1 MNNTELSKIIES
13 NFQNIDKET
22 IDNIIKLSS
31 FIKLNKGKELI
42 SEGKRHHYFY
52 LIVKGGV
59 KSYYAKESKEV
70 CTWFAF
76 ENEIIGTT
84 STLQGLPSN
93 ETIQL
98 LEDSEFIRF
107 NIKQM
112 KELTQTNLKM
122 SQLLNNLW
130 AEHALFLE
138 AKLYLLQFTN
148 SQERLNALIKY
159 NSEILQRVSLKDI
172 ASFLGVSRETLS
184 RIRAKK

>member
-1 MNNTELSKIIES
+1 MNNSELSKIIES

-22 IDNIIKLSS
+22 IDNFIKLSS
-31 FIKLNKGKELI
+31 FIELNKGTELI

-93 ETIQL
+93 ESIQL
-98 LEDSEFIRF
+98 LEDSKLIRF
-107 NIKQM
+107 NIEKI
-112 KELTQTNLKM
+112 KELTNTNLKI
-122 SQLLNNLW
+122 SQLLNNIW
-130 AEHALFLE
+130 AEHAIFLE

-159 NSEILQRVSLKDI
+159 NSEILQRVSLTDI
-172 ASFLGVSRETLS
+172 ASFLGISRETLS

>member
-1 MNNTELSKIIES
+1 MI
-13 NFQNIDKET
+13 
-22 IDNIIKLSS
+22 
-31 FIKLNKGKELI
+31 
-42 SEGKRHHYFY
+42 
-52 LIVKGGV
+52 KGGV
-59 KSYYAKESKEV
+59 KSYYIKESKKV

-159 NSEILQRVSLKDI
+159 NSEILQRVSLTDI